1 MPTERFYHLPEEKKQ
16 LIREAAI
23 KEFCRVPL
31 EKASI
36 NKIVRNAKIS
46 RGSFYTYFQDKED
59 VLEYIFED
67 VILQLQ
73 SICKEVLVKSGG
85 DLWELPP
92 NLLEHT
98 IELCQRNRLFAL
110 TQSVNGGHTLISIL
124 DKKVCAAPC
133 CPVFQEDDDGRCQA
147 KTTQTKQEVIQ
158 DRMQLFLKELY
169 VLTDTSRL
177 KISSLQEFQ
186 TVFSTC
192 AMILVGAIG
201 EIYQKKDDIGA
212 VKEMFNKRLD
222 YLKYGVVK

>member
-16 LIREAAI
+16 LIREA
-23 KEFCRVPL
+23 R
-31 EKASI
+31 
-36 NKIVRNAKIS
+36 S
-46 RGSFYTYFQDKED
+46 RSFAGCLWKRHLSTRSCGTQRYPEAVFYTYFQDKED

-177 KISSLQEFQ
+177 KISSFQEFQ

-201 EIYQKKDDIGA
+201 GDLS
-212 VKEMFNKRLD
+212 KER
-222 YLKYGVVK
+222 